1 MSEAA
6 DSAAA
11 DIGPDNFTN
20 NDVNNHQ
27 QTDDVIQQQHDD
39 VTVFTTIAD
48 IHVKGDDDKLN
59 TSDVIISDLPATELM
74 SSPRLKPSYVKI
86 DVGDVSGVTDSR
98 VSGRLPWNGVRGQAA
113 VKRAALQQQKT
124 RSQVCISER
133 LLAFSVCHFENKKNH
148 FFIVL
153 RVAASD
159 RVSRWKYGT
168 RSQ

>member
-1 MSEAA
+1 MSKAA

-11 DIGPDNFTN
+11 DISLDNFTN

-59 TSDVIISDLPATELM
+59 TSDGIRSDLPAIELT
-74 SSPRLKPSYVKI
+74 SLPRLKPSYVKI
-86 DVGDVSGVTDSR
+86 DVGDVSGIKDSR
-98 VSGRLPWNGVRGQAA
+98 VSGRLPWNGVIGQAA

-133 LLAFSVCHFENKKNH
+133 LHICF
-148 FFIVL
+148 
-153 RVAASD
+153 
-159 RVSRWKYGT
+159 
-168 RSQ
+168 

>member
-11 DIGPDNFTN
+11 DIGPDNFTD

-27 QTDDVIQQQHDD
+27 QTEDVIQQQHDD
-39 VTVFTTIAD
+39 APVFTTIAD